1 MDAEKKREGVKN
13 VSLARPFF
21 EAALEGWEMRVYTY
35 CTRRV
40 IGREDGN
47 NWQGD
52 AESNIC
58 K

>member
-35 CTRRV
+35 CTGDRARGWKQLARRC
-40 IGREDGN
+40 GE
-47 NWQGD
+47 QHM
-52 AESNIC
+52 
-58 K
+58 